1 MKKNNLGITLI
12 GLVVTIVVLLILA
25 GVSIA
30 LLTGDNG
37 IMTQA
42 KKAKIT
48 NELSEY
54 KEQVELYKTAKK
66 AENQLFEVGSL
77 TVGKDMLEYNTKP
90 AEEKGNIKTIITNI
104 SEEYLEKLEIIKG
117 ELLINTKNI
126 EEIRIAQGL
135 GIQVNP
141 YDITEDGELLSSDGN
156 LLLMDSNGTVTIP
169 NSVTKIGEGA
179 FANLEGLK
187 TIIIPGTCKEIGTN
201 AFRNNTTLEKV
212 VMQDGVEIIGI
223 KAFTDCQNLLD
234 VQMPDSITYIKTQA
248 FGNDTKLSSIILSQ
262 GLKKIDGYA
271 FCFTGLTEIR
281 FFDNLITINAAAFA
295 SCNNLETIYISKSI
309 ENIDGTAFNNCPKI
323 KDINIDENNKNFV
336 FKDNILLGNQGTEML
351 IILENAIK
359 NNILTIPEG
368 VTTLKNGQISQFPN
382 IIQVIVPSSVTSIYP
397 LFFENNIQNVIIS
410 NGNPKY
416 ETYKNAIYEKE
427 NGIRKS
433 LIKYYGNEEIVTIEE
448 GIIKLGEYSFRA
460 SNISEIKLPSSLET
474 IESQVFSGNTKLTS
488 IKLGE
493 NIKNI
498 NPLFIYSS
506 KITEVSID
514 EKNEN
519 YTVYN
524 DVLYNKDRTKLIA
537 IIEPISQTVK
547 FEIPK
552 GVKEI
557 GMYAFHARSNLESVI
572 IPDTVTKLEKSF
584 QYCRKLA
591 KIEIPSSVTEIDTA
605 CFSECTNLTEIIVH
619 KKKGEISGSPWGCIY
634 GERAIKWDE

>member
-1 MKKNNLGITLI
+1 MRKNDLGITLI
-12 GLVVTIVVLLILA
+12 GLVVTIIVLLILA

-66 AENQLFEVGSL
+66 TENQLFEVGSL

-90 AEEKGNIKTIITNI
+90 AEENGNIKTIITNI

-141 YDITEDGELLSSDGN
+141 YDITEEGELLSSDGN

-212 VMQDGVEIIGI
+212 VMQDGVEIIGLN
-223 KAFTDCQNLLD
+223 AFSNCSNLEN
-234 VQMPDSITYIKTQA
+234 VQMPDSITYIKGSA
-248 FGNDTKLSSIILSQ
+248 FYKDNKLSSITLSK
-262 GLKKIDGYA
+262 GLKQIDNFA
-271 FCFTGLTEIR
+271 FCNTGLAEIR
-281 FFDNLITINAAAFA
+281 FFDNLITINAAAFE
-295 SCNNLETIYISKSI
+295 SCSNLETIYISKSI
-309 ENIDGTAFNNCPKI
+309 ENIDGTVFNSCPNI
-323 KDINIDENNKNFV
+323 KYINIDENNKNFV
-336 FKDNILLGNQGTEML
+336 FKDNILLGNKGTEML
-351 IILENAIK
+351 IILENAVK

-368 VTTLKNGQISQFPN
+368 VTNLKSGQLGQFSN
-382 IIQVIVPSSVTSIYP
+382 IIQLNIPSSVTSIHP

-416 ETYKNAIYEKE
+416 ETYKNAIYQKE
-427 NGIRKS
+427 NEERKL
-433 LIKYYGNEEIVTIEE
+433 LIKYYGKEEIVTIEE

-488 IKLGE
+488 IKLGK

-498 NPLFIYSS
+498 DPLFTYGS

-514 EKNEN
+514 ENNEN
-519 YTVYN
+519 YTIYN
-524 DVLYNKDRTKLIA
+524 NVLYNKDRTKLISF
-537 IIEPISQTVK
+537 IDNTSQTTK
-547 FEIPK
+547 FEIPD

-557 GMYAFHARSNLESVI
+557 GVYAFHNCSALKSVI
-572 IPDTVTKLEKSF
+572 IPNTVTKIGNSF
-584 QYCRKLA
+584 QYCGNLT
-591 KIEIPSSVTEIDTA
+591 KIEIPSSVTEIGTG
-605 CFSECTNLTEIIVH
+605 CFGNCTNLTEIIVH